1 MVPRTALLAL
11 FPALLSATVA
21 VAGGLMDDYHART
34 NWPEPFMT
42 QDRAAAQDPFCA
54 MVAKGWEQQNML
66 IDQHFEEGNG
76 RLSESGRLKVR
87 WIVLQAPAQHRV
99 IYVHQAM
106 DAPATAQRVDTVQR
120 MVMQT
125 VPEAAGIPI
134 VVTTLDPMEN
144 SADRIDRVNRKF
156 LEMAPPPILPKMGGG
171 GTGSGG
177 GGGGSSGS
185 TGGAGGGGGG
195 AP

>member
-1 MVPRTALLAL
+1 
-11 FPALLSATVA
+11 
-21 VAGGLMDDYHART
+21 
-34 NWPEPFMT
+34 
-42 QDRAAAQDPFCA
+42 
-54 MVAKGWEQQNML
+54 
-66 IDQHFEEGNG
+66 
-76 RLSESGRLKVR
+76 
-87 WIVLQAPAQHRV
+87 
-99 IYVHQAM
+99 
-106 DAPATAQRVDTVQR
+106 

-195 AP
+195 APDRRAVG